1 MSFLQIL
8 RFTFYIGTSK
18 GKQRNSEFDFS
29 FGNFIKNSSSYLE
42 GPIISRSFTGDA
54 LSCWM
59 RCLDVLECLS
69 VNVGAIADS
78 SLKFWCE
85 LLSVDKYSC
94 QDEKYQPNSTSDHY
108 EIKSACEHKPCKNG
122 TCHTSKH
129 DDTYTCVCD
138 DGFIGENCD
147 IIKEARALGMED
159 GRIKD
164 DQITQSSYYDYMSM
178 GKHAR
183 LNILVGLGAWMAQGF
198 ASGERIQID
207 LNRLVIVTKVA
218 TQGRY
223 GLDRWITSFT
233 ISYSLDG
240 TNWKVYQEG
249 GVEKVF
255 QVVGVTN
262 RHQVVDTVLPLPIK
276 TKLLRITTVTCK
288 GYCALRMEV
297 YGYDAD

>member
-1 MSFLQIL
+1 
-8 RFTFYIGTSK
+8 
-18 GKQRNSEFDFS
+18 
-29 FGNFIKNSSSYLE
+29 
-42 GPIISRSFTGDA
+42 
-54 LSCWM
+54 
-59 RCLDVLECLS
+59 
-69 VNVGAIADS
+69 
-78 SLKFWCE
+78 
-85 LLSVDKYSC
+85 
-94 QDEKYQPNSTSDHY
+94 
-108 EIKSACEHKPCKNG
+108 
-122 TCHTSKH
+122 
-129 DDTYTCVCD
+129 
-138 DGFIGENCD
+138 
-147 IIKEARALGMED
+147 MED

-218 TQGRY
+218 TQERY

-297 YGYDAD
+297 YDADAPALGMEDGRIKDDQITQSSFIDNMSMGKHARLYLVESQPATRGAWVPSYGSFGQWIQIDFQRLVIVTKVATQGRHGNDQWITSFTISYSLDGTNWSVYQEGGVDKVFVGVTDRHQVVDTVLPQPIKTKFLRITTVTCNGHCALRMEVYGYDAD